1 MMRIVFDD
9 GTVESYGDDDAARYD
24 FELLAFAGES
34 CSLVTAQGVT
44 VAAAFEKRVAWVRE
58 SEVAAAVHWMA
69 PAEPRKPSAAW
80 VIMGL
85 LVVAIFASMIG
96 QAVGAVG

>member
-1 MMRIVFDD
+1 MMRILFDD

-44 VAAAFEKRVAWVRE
+44 VAAAFEKRIAWVRDAE
-58 SEVAAAVHWMA
+58 ETAAVHWMA
-69 PAEPRKPSAAW
+69 PAEPPKPRAAW
-80 VIMGL
+80 VVMGL
-85 LVVAIFASMIG
+85 LVLAILASMIG
-96 QAVGAVG
+96 QAVGSVG